1 MPTQLAPAAHLEGFR
16 SAMVAFVRYAD
27 RAGLQ
32 ASVPTTPDWTV
43 RQLIAHQGMVHR
55 WAAAILKGGQGR
67 PGRLR
72 ARGSFGERPG

>member
-1 MPTQLAPAAHLEGFR
+1 MATELTIEHHLDGLRE
-16 SAMVAFVRYAD
+16 ALVAFVRYAD

-55 WAAAILKGGQGR
+55 WVGDWQSYA
-67 PGRLR
+67 
-72 ARGSFGERPG
+72 EV